1 MRTHHQEG
9 LTREEL
15 LMGATRRKRA
25 GWRVSKFR
33 RRPKESSKRS
43 RTLRPEMMDNDA
55 SPQTEPT
62 DRILVSSLRFW
73 EVERDL
79 IEERIGAI
87 GRDRSFVRKRHPDW
101 REFPK
106 SRVEVYDDW
115 IPDRLRNLGNNLSV
129 SCLLTGREHRRT
141 PRRKRKDVRRNCGSD
156 LRAARSLPLKQTVV
170 ISTVRSKS
178 SWIRSVAYE
187 QSEGRPWQSAPF
199 QGIT

>member
-1 MRTHHQEG
+1 MEARGVASVEIQTQAE
-9 LTREEL
+9 RIEQ
-15 LMGATRRKRA
+15 
-25 GWRVSKFR
+25 
-33 RRPKESSKRS
+33 RS

-141 PRRKRKDVRRNCGSD
+141 PRRKRKDVRRNCGRD
-156 LRAARSLPLKQTVV
+156 VKGGALFAFEADCRNIYR
-170 ISTVRSKS
+170 
-178 SWIRSVAYE
+178 
-187 QSEGRPWQSAPF
+187 PF
-199 QGIT
+199 QEFLDSFSRV

>member
-1 MRTHHQEG
+1 MAARGVASVEIQTQAE
-9 LTREEL
+9 RIEQ
-15 LMGATRRKRA
+15 
-25 GWRVSKFR
+25 
-33 RRPKESSKRS
+33 RS

-141 PRRKRKDVRRNCGSD
+141 PRRKRKDVRRNC
-156 LRAARSLPLKQTVV
+156 SLPLKQTVV

-187 QSEGRPWQSAPF
+187 QNEGRPWQSAPF